1 MAPGYNDRFAA
12 NCRYVSMPAVV
23 PTVMKYIAAR
33 EPGPPEVLAVAETTT
48 PALKAGELLVE
59 VAYAGVNRPDCIQRA
74 GNYPPPADAS
84 PILGLEVAGTVA
96 AVGDGVTAWRVG
108 AAVCAL
114 TPGGGYAE
122 YCATPAA
129 WCLPFPVGLSALE
142 AASLPENYFT
152 VWNNLFD
159 RVHLRSG
166 ETVLIHGGSGGIGL
180 AAIQLAHAFGART
193 ITTVGSGDK
202 AAFCKSI
209 GADHAI
215 DYREQDFVA
224 EVAAITARRGVD
236 VILDIVGGDY
246 IEKNLKCLAPEG
258 RMAMIAFLQGSRVSV
273 DWRHI
278 MMKRLT
284 VTGSTLRASPS
295 ARKAELAQSLRDKV
309 WPLFAAKTIRPVIH
323 RVFPLGEAADAHRLM
338 ESSAHIGKIMLAVRP

>member
-1 MAPGYNDRFAA
+1 MSEAI
-12 NCRYVSMPAVV
+12 PAVMQYV
-23 PTVMKYIAAR
+23 AAR
-33 EPGPPEVLAVAETTT
+33 EPGPPEVLALAEAAT
-48 PALKAGELLVE
+48 PAPKPGEVLIA

-84 PILGLEVAGTVA
+84 PIIGLEVAGTVVA
-96 AVGDGVTAWRVG
+96 LGENVSAWRLG
-108 AAVCAL
+108 DQVCAL

-122 YCATPAA
+122 YCAAPAA
-129 WCLPFPVGLSALE
+129 WCLPYPEGLSPLE

-159 RVHLRSG
+159 RVHLKAG

-180 AAIQLAHAFGART
+180 AAIQLAHAFGATT
-193 ITTVGSGDK
+193 ITTVGSEDK
-202 AAFCKSI
+202 AAFCRTM
-209 GADHAI
+209 GADHAVN
-215 DYREQDFVA
+215 YRQQDFAA
-224 EVAAITARRGVD
+224 EVATITAKRGVD

-246 IEKNLKCLAPEG
+246 IEKNLKSLALEG
-258 RMAMIAFLQGSRVSV
+258 RMAIIAFLQGSRVTV

-284 VTGSTLRASPS
+284 VTGSTLRASPA
-295 ARKAELAQSLRDKV
+295 ARKAALARSMREEV
-309 WPLFAAKTIRPVIH
+309 WPLFAAGKLKPVIH
-323 RVFPLGEAADAHRLM
+323 RVFPLSEAAAAHRLM